1 MSNYKRKE
9 VMDYLTRKPVT
20 EKDYEA
26 ALEVSSLRPTA
37 PIPVSPEIPNPQDRV
52 LELAE
57 GGRAEYVRGFEHKS
71 FVPLT
76 KEQREIVKKV
86 YGVKESEVDAWQID
100 PANKAKKKNITRGL
114 TTLETK
120 ATNLNPNRII
130 VSSPRGSAKV
140 NDVIFPDKKTEKNF
154 LKDLKERFTLPQ
166 GQSEK
171 NVSYFAEN
179 YPIGEKQVTR
189 AINYFKKKLN
199 LKYSEPLTKPEIR
212 EKLKNLREV
221 TSDITTE
228 DYITKK
234 IKQPILKEK
243 DLVKKI
249 DLAHRVSKEHMKQL
263 GLQFNTRTTGFDS
276 RLINQVIIKP
286 SEESLEKLY
295 RKQRNIID
303 DIKQNGLTE
312 ELSGKLEDI
321 NNKVR
326 AEAKKTNGRLIGVT
340 VDPETLDVS
349 FEGKKAKLGLT
360 DKVLDIKEI
369 AEMSPDK
376 KVKFLTNQITP
387 RIQAEIDRGFTPND
401 FKEILSDPKR
411 EKSLIKYAEKYTPDI
426 VEDVKKIIK
435 NPTSTKSLPL
445 YADPTGIGSFL
456 ETGFGQMLSK
466 SAPNLL
472 KATARISTATGTPIN
487 ALLGV
492 AFNADEFKEM
502 GLSDI
507 ETIAAGAYKGS
518 TQDLLNFGDLI
529 FRKLPVATYEK
540 FIEDKPFLESLLDKP
555 EYFEFADKQIDKYTS
570 AKSIK
575 DRIQNRAEFEV
586 RKSIPINT
594 SETEVPTITTEEY
607 NNLVENKKNEIL
619 NANPNLKQLYEGEVI
634 QQPKPVTPK
643 QSMLG
648 PIVFPE
654 YTQEEL
660 NFAKGGRAKFAEG
673 SDDPESDLY
682 IPPLNKEDISG
693 TNVPKEGIRGLYF
706 GFKEDPRTIPMDPVT
721 GKPITSGGTKE
732 LKQIFSS
739 LLSNEKPEI
748 GYANEKFNFNISK
761 GINPYTSDRSTK
773 YEASYKPEGDSGV
786 LSLEKTPQY
795 LSGGYSYNKDGLDY
809 GIFGLVDK
817 MGNKNVQ
824 ARIKYDFA
832 TGGRVGFSS
841 GGGAIKLAR
850 MITDVLGGLRQRL
863 FMPSHIQ
870 KTEGA
875 QAAKEQAI
883 RPYTHPTNQSIQL
896 NVLEDIEKSKNLLP
910 REYHSILDDIKKD
923 VENFDYINAANRANA
938 LNKEIPEALNFE
950 KLSQDLFPMEDPLN
964 NAIILMDPKRDRMV
978 GRYVSS
984 VRVDT
989 ETGRGIRQTFDTFDS
1004 ESRKFLDEKD
1014 WKLMGVESLE
1024 KGKEGLN

>member
-9 VMDYLTRKPVT
+9 VMDYLTRKPTTV
-20 EKDYEA
+20 
-26 ALEVSSLRPTA
+26 
-37 PIPVSPEIPNPQDRV
+37 QDI
-52 LELAE
+52 ELARTRIQTPVPSQQMPVASGE
-57 GGRAEYVRGFEHKS
+57 GLETREGFKDGNFARGFEHKS
-71 FVPLT
+71 FIPLT

-86 YGVKESEVDAWQID
+86 YGVKESEVDTWQTD
-100 PANKAKKKNITRGL
+100 PINKAKRKNIQQGL
-114 TTLETK
+114 VTLETK
-120 ATNLNPNRII
+120 AANLNPDRII
-130 VSSPRGSAKV
+130 VSAPKGSEKI
-140 NDVIFPDKKTEKNF
+140 NDVIFPDKKTEKSF
-154 LKDLKERFTLPQ
+154 LKDLKERFTLSQ

-171 NVSYFAEN
+171 NIKYFSEN
-179 YPIGEKQVTR
+179 YPISERQATR
-189 AINYFKKKLN
+189 AIKFLSDKYK
-199 LKYSEPLTKPEIR
+199 LKYSDPLTKPEIR

-263 GLQFNTRTTGFDS
+263 GLQFSTRTTGFDS

-326 AEAKKTNGRLIGVT
+326 IEAKKTNGRLIGVT

-445 YADPTGIGSFL
+445 YTDPTGLGNFL
-456 ETGFGQMLSK
+456 ETSVGQGLSK

-472 KATARISTATGTPIN
+472 KTTAKLSAITGTPIN

-492 AFNADEFKEM
+492 ALYADEFKEK
-502 GLSDI
+502 GLGDL

-540 FIEDKPFLESLLDKP
+540 FVEDKPFLESLLDKP
-555 EYFEFADKQIDKYTS
+555 EYFEFADKQIDKYAS
-570 AKSIK
+570 EKSIK
-575 DRIQNRAEFEV
+575 DRIQNMAEYEV
-586 RKSIPINT
+586 RKSVIPNV
-594 SETEVPTITTEEY
+594 SDTEVPTAISSEEVNNKIT
-607 NNLVENKKNEIL
+607 EIL
-619 NANPNLKQLYEGEVI
+619 NLNPNLKKQYQQETTVTP
-634 QQPKPVTPK
+634 QPKKDPS
-643 QSMLG
+643 QNLMLG
-648 PIVFPE
+648 PIVFPK

-660 NFAKGGRAKFAEG
+660 NFARGGRVKFASG
-673 SDDPESDLY
+673 SDDPESNLY
-682 IPPLNKEDISG
+682 IPPLNKNQK
-693 TNVPKEGIRGLYF
+693 TKAEGIIKITEKRLGP
-706 GFKEDPRTIPMDPVT
+706 EDSLS
-721 GKPITSGGTKE
+721 KYKSYSEEE
-732 LKQIFSS
+732 L
-739 LLSNEKPEI
+739 L
-748 GYANEKFNFNISK
+748 GNI
-761 GINPYTSDRSTK
+761 
-773 YEASYKPEGDSGV
+773 EAKRPNQLQSF
-786 LSLEKTPQY
+786 SLEDYQLNTMPIFKPKDVAPPK
-795 LSGGYSYNKDGLDY
+795 SYSPMPNIYNERRE
-809 GIFGLVDK
+809 GILEL
-817 MGNKNVQ
+817 
-824 ARIKYDFA
+824 A
-832 TGGRVGFSS
+832 TGGRVGFKDGPKDPTKRKFIKGAGVVGALGVAAKYAPDLFTTIKKAAKGAGKILPKVTGMPEWFPSLVAKIEKEGKYMNKDTGLADNLKIKQLTIQS
-841 GGGAIKLAR
+841 KTEKGASEVYTMIQHPNGDIVIEANVKGGAFDAPFELHYKPPKTDIDVTTGTPIKEPGEFNVMENRPRSTAA
-850 MITDVLGGLRQRL
+850 
-863 FMPSHIQ
+863 SHHDSDYEIDYDLVSYD
-870 KTEGA
+870 
-875 QAAKEQAI
+875 QAI
-883 RPYTHPTNQSIQL
+883 SDVERAEKVATGKRIDPRRVQEREAARKYVEENPY
-896 NVLEDIEKSKNLLP
+896 
-910 REYHSILDDIKKD
+910 DDIVNRYGDYNYKD
-923 VENFDYINAANRANA
+923 VDY
-938 LNKEIPEALNFE
+938 E
-950 KLSQDLFPMEDPLN
+950 
-964 NAIILMDPKRDRMV
+964 
-978 GRYVSS
+978 
-984 VRVDT
+984 
-989 ETGRGIRQTFDTFDS
+989 
-1004 ESRKFLDEKD
+1004 
-1014 WKLMGVESLE
+1014 
-1024 KGKEGLN
+1024 